1 MRDITI
7 IIIIL
12 ITIFAGDLVV
22 NRYLGH
28 TTDELIKNLTS
39 LKENVVKASET
50 ENRDEVKDEMGKV
63 EESWKRISEIWA
75 IFVIHQEVDNIE
87 QALIKTKSMIND
99 GNIED
104 AIPEIETAIFFVEHV
119 KQREKLMLE
128 NIF

>member
-119 KQREKLMLE
+119 KQREKLMLK